1 MKTVQEFYSEI
12 MASDEL
18 KKAFAAVAQSEEGI
32 VAFAKEHGVDT
43 TLDEI
48 KAFLK
53 EQTQNENK
61 ELAPEEMENA
71 AGGTCN
77 ENTKWEVVLS
87 IAGFGFGCAV
97 AAGIS
102 ASDSDKHVGQRTD
115 SEGRLCN
122 YDKKE

>member
-1 MKTVQEFYSEI
+1 MKTLKELYNEI
-12 MASDEL
+12 ITNDEL
-18 KKAFAAVAQSEEGI
+18 KKAFAAAAQSEEAI

-53 EQTQNENK
+53 EQTQAGNK

-77 ENTKWEVVLS
+77 ERTDSEMYLSIFGLGVGCAIATVLS
-87 IAGFGFGCAV
+87 AV
-97 AAGIS
+97 TK
-102 ASDSDKHVGQRTD
+102 DTHVGQRDDTD
-115 SEGRLCN
+115 GRLCTPN
-122 YDKKE
+122 N